1 MWWEVSEQEGK
12 VGGEEARTWGKQK
25 AFIRHPADHLA
36 FEWKREPLE
45 GIGLLHFMFYKDH
58 SGSCDEKRW

>member
-12 VGGEEARTWGKQK
+12 VGGEEARTRGKQK

-45 GIGLLHFMFYKDH
+45 GIGL
-58 SGSCDEKRW
+58 